1 MLRTRKY
8 HKQSDTTSDE
18 FNHKQ
23 NGHQR
28 GDLEPPSWQTL
39 LCTQCTTV
47 AVDLNQKM
55 FRITMEE
62 RKGLHR

>member
-18 FNHKQ
+18 FDHKQ

-28 GDLEPPSWQTL
+28 GDLEPQVGRR
-39 LCTQCTTV
+39 CCV
-47 AVDLNQKM
+47 LNVP
-55 FRITMEE
+55 
-62 RKGLHR
+62 L